1 MKTTLNLACI
11 ALFVVATN
19 FSIVVPGLC
28 ESQDEFR
35 KERETLLEVVDAMA
49 TSVGGRGVP
58 NKFTAVVMNAMRDVP
73 RHEFVP
79 IEERKRA
86 YLNQPLPIGYGQ
98 TISQP
103 YIVALMSDLLNLN
116 TDDAVLEIGTG
127 SGYQAAVLDAAGAKV
142 YTIEIIQELGQQAEK
157 TLQRLGYGEVQTKIG
172 DGYYGWPEA
181 APFDG
186 ILVTAAASHIP
197 PPLIEQLKPGGRM
210 VIPVGPPFTVQQLL
224 LITKNQDGTIQTLLL
239 LPVAFVPLTGRH

>member
-1 MKTTLNLACI
+1 MKKILNLASR
-11 ALFVVATN
+11 ALIVVAIS
-19 FSIVVPGLC
+19 FSIVAPALSQ
-28 ESQDEFR
+28 SQDEFWQ
-35 KERETLLEVVDAMA
+35 EREELLEVIDSMA
-49 TSVGGRGVP
+49 RSVGGQGVP
-58 NKFTAVVMNAMRDVP
+58 GKFSQIVMNAMGEVP
-73 RHEFVP
+73 RQEFVRF
-79 IEERKRA
+79 EDRQRA
-86 YLNQPLPIGYGQ
+86 YINAPLPIGYGQ

-103 YIVALMSDLLNLN
+103 YIVALMTDLLNLEAG
-116 TDDAVLEIGTG
+116 DAVLEIGTG

-142 YTIEIIQELGQQAEK
+142 YTIEIIQELGWQAEK
-157 TLQRLGYGEVQTKIG
+157 RLQRLDYGNVQTKIG

-210 VIPVGPPFTVQQLL
+210 VIPVGPQFTVQQLV
-224 LITKNQDGTIQTLLL
+224 LITKNQDGTVETRLL